1 MPQHVETVSKKFT
14 KRESVNFDM
23 HPFRNLHVA
32 LQGVKTKGEGSRL
45 DLILVK
51 GSGKRRG
58 YIQYLRNV
66 TAPNGAEKRC
76 TDILN

>member
-14 KRESVNFDM
+14 VDM
-23 HPFRNLHVA
+23 HPFRHLHVA
-32 LQGVKTKGEGSRL
+32 LQGVKTKAEESRL

-58 YIQYLRNV
+58 YIQYLRHV
-66 TAPNGAEKRC
+66 TAPNGPEK
-76 TDILN
+76 